1 MRILVVQ
8 ESDWTE
14 VGPHQSHY
22 LVERLPAK
30 AMGSA
35 GGSGIQV
42 AATGSLVGQGFE
54 KTEKVYFMINEA

>member
-1 MRILVVQ
+1 MRVLVVQ